1 MTTYLAT
8 TAADFN
14 IAKELFIEY
23 ANSLGFSLC
32 FQGFD
37 KEIAT
42 IDQQYAMPN
51 GVLFL
56 LKDDDTGKNV
66 GCVGLRK
73 QAKGVAE
80 LKRMYIQ
87 PEFRGKGGGELM
99 LKKIILF
106 TRMMP
111 FYQSIV
117 LDTIPETMG
126 NAIAL
131 YRKMGFV
138 EIPPYYKSEVK
149 ERICMKLEI

>member
-51 GVLFL
+51 GLLLL
-56 LKDDDTGKNV
+56 LKDEVTAKTV

-73 QAKGVAE
+73 QAEGVAE

-87 PEFRGKGGGELM
+87 PDYRGKGGGELM
-99 LKKIILF
+99 LKKIILLN
-106 TRMMP
+106 RMMP
-111 FYQSIV
+111 LYQSIV

-138 EIPPYYKSEVK
+138 EIPPYYESDIK
-149 ERICMKLEI
+149 ERICMKLKI